1 MSASRRGG
9 SARCRRGRA
18 AAIGLGCLALALAW
32 APPPAAAAEA
42 PPAVSV
48 EDRRSVS
55 EVRGRF
61 EVSVP
66 LPVAWDVL
74 TDYDH
79 IPDFVSSMRMSTVE
93 ARVDSG
99 LTVRQEAVAGV
110 FPLRRTAH
118 LLLSVRERPDTSI
131 EFHDVLDRDFRL
143 YRGAWELRAG
153 PTGTRVTY
161 RLDAQP
167 VGATPSFLERAVLS
181 RTVTRLLTQVQ
192 AEMVRR
198 AGSGRSA
205 WSGPTARAGAPG
217 AP

>member
-1 MSASRRGG
+1 MSASRRGR
-9 SARCRRGRA
+9 SVRCRRGRS
-18 AAIGLGCLALALAW
+18 AAIGLGCLALVLAG
-32 APPPAAAAEA
+32 APSPAVADAA

-48 EDRRSVS
+48 ADRQSVS

-61 EVSVP
+61 EAPVP
-66 LPVAWDVL
+66 LSVAWDVL

-79 IPDFVSSMRMSTVE
+79 IGDFVSSMRTSSVE
-93 ARVDSG
+93 SRADG
-99 LTVRQEAVAGV
+99 DLTVRQEAVVGV

-143 YRGAWELRAG
+143 YRGAWELRSG
-153 PTGTRVTY
+153 PSGTGVTY
-161 RLDAQP
+161 RLEAQP

-192 AEMVRR
+192 AEMMRR

-205 WSGPTARAGAPG
+205 WSGPTACAGTPG

>member
-9 SARCRRGRA
+9 SARCRRGSSA
-18 AAIGLGCLALALAW
+18 ARGLGCLALVLAW
-32 APPPAAAAEA
+32 AAPPAAAGAA

-48 EDRRSVS
+48 EDRQSVS
-55 EVRGRF
+55 QVLGRF
-61 EVSVP
+61 EVPVP

-79 IPDFVSSMRMSTVE
+79 IGDFVSSMRTSSVE
-93 ARVDSG
+93 SRADG
-99 LTVRQEAVAGV
+99 DLTVRQEAVAGV

-143 YRGAWELRAG
+143 YRGVWELRAG
-153 PTGTRVTY
+153 PAGTDVTY
-161 RLDAQP
+161 RLEARP

-198 AGSGRSA
+198 AGAGRSA
-205 WSGPTARAGAPG
+205 WSGPTAHAGTPG